1 MAWVLVLTVMA
12 MASVTTGSEKIGD
25 IIHSGAMGVA
35 DTIDNCNLAGQAL
48 VRTFDREGQGSVMA
62 MYNCLEMPLDK
73 ALELSKAQE
82 WEVNP

>member
-1 MAWVLVLTVMA
+1 MSWVLVITVMA
-12 MASVTTGSEKIGD
+12 MANVTTGSEKIGD

-62 MYNCLEMPLDK
+62 MYNCLEMTTDQ
-73 ALELSKAQE
+73 AIELATTQE